1 MSSENGKYAV
11 GDELDLTIERIVPR
25 GLGIGFGEKLTVFVP
40 LAVAGD
46 KVRVRIRSI
55 KKRIAF
61 ADIVEVVEPSRERVT
76 PPCPYFGAC
85 GGCDFQQMNYAA
97 QLAAKAAIIR
107 DCLHRIGKIE
117 FDSDIAIA
125 HGDRE
130 FGYRSRARW
139 HVDRIENSIGY
150 YKRDSHE
157 VVDVEKCAV
166 LTPALDAKMQAL
178 RGDISSGWNDEFEI
192 DAASGDGSSTS
203 IASRDLAES
212 TGELTYTN
220 DGIEYAFSA
229 RSFFQGNQ
237 SMVGELVRLA
247 TDGLSGETALDLYCG
262 VGLFALPLA
271 RSFTNVIGV
280 EEDGEAVK
288 FAKQNKARASMSNV
302 EFRRSGVRDFLFE
315 HELGKTDLVLLD
327 PPRSGAEPGV
337 IGKIVK
343 MRPSTI
349 VYVSCEPSIL
359 ARDLRELLD
368 AGYKIDSLT
377 GVDLF
382 PQTHHVETV
391 VKLRKI

>member
-1 MSSENGKYAV
+1 MSTTYSI
-11 GDELDLTIERIVPR
+11 GDVLDLKIERIVPR
-25 GLGIGFGEKLTVFVP
+25 GFGIGFGEKLTVFVP

-46 KVRVRIRSI
+46 SLRVRIKSI

-61 ADIVEVVEPSRERVT
+61 AEIVDVAESSPDRVEPS
-76 PPCPYFGAC
+76 CQYFGVC
-85 GGCDFQQMNYAA
+85 GGCDFQQMNYTA
-97 QLAAKAAIIR
+97 QLAAKSAIIR

-117 FDSDIAIA
+117 FEGDIAVA
-125 HGDRE
+125 HGERE

-139 HVDRIENSIGY
+139 HVDRIENAIGY

-157 VVDVEKCAV
+157 VVNVEKCAV
-166 LTPALDAKMQAL
+166 LTPALDERMQSL
-178 RGDISSGWNDEFEI
+178 RSSIADGWNDEFEI
-192 DAASGDGSSTS
+192 DAASGDGGQTS

-212 TGELTYTN
+212 TSELTFSN

-229 RSFFQGNQ
+229 RNFFQGNQ
-237 SMVGELVRLA
+237 SMVGQLVSLA
-247 TDGLSGETALDLYCG
+247 TEGLSGETALDLYCG

-271 RSFTNVIGV
+271 RSFKNVIGV

-288 FAKQNKARASMSNV
+288 FAKQNKARAAMSNV
-302 EFRRSGVRDFLFE
+302 EFRRSGVRDFLE
-315 HELGKTDLVLLD
+315 SHELGKTDLVLLD

-337 IGKIVK
+337 IAHIAKL
-343 MRPSTI
+343 RPSTI

-391 VKLRKI
+391 VRLKQN

>member
-1 MSSENGKYAV
+1 MSKTYSI
-11 GDELDLTIERIVPR
+11 GDVFDLNIERIVPR

-46 KVRVRIRSI
+46 RLRVRIKSI

-61 ADIVEVVEPSRERVT
+61 ADIVEILEPSKDRIV
-76 PPCPYFGAC
+76 PPCQYFGTC

-97 QLAAKAAIIR
+97 QLVAKSAIIR

-117 FDSDIAIA
+117 YEGEIAVA
-125 HGDRE
+125 HGENE

-139 HVDRIENSIGY
+139 HIDRIENAIGY
-150 YKRDSHE
+150 YKRDSHD
-157 VVDVEKCAV
+157 VVNVEKCAV
-166 LTPALDAKMQAL
+166 LTPALDARMQSL
-178 RGDISSGWNDEFEI
+178 RSSIADGWNDEFEI
-192 DAASGDGSSTS
+192 DAASGDGETTS
-203 IASRDLAES
+203 IYSRDLAES
-212 TGELTYTN
+212 TGELTFTC

-229 RSFFQGNQ
+229 RNFFQGNQ

-271 RSFTNVIGV
+271 RSFKNVIGV

-302 EFRRSGVRDFLFE
+302 EFRRSGVRDFLLG

-337 IGKIVK
+337 IAHIAK

-391 VKLRKI
+391 ARLSV

>member
-1 MSSENGKYAV
+1 MSTTYSI
-11 GDELDLTIERIVPR
+11 GDVLDLKIERIVPR

-46 KVRVRIRSI
+46 SLRVRIKTI

-61 ADIVEVVEPSRERVT
+61 AEIVDVAESSPDRVEPS
-76 PPCPYFGAC
+76 CQYFGVC
-85 GGCDFQQMNYAA
+85 GGCDFQQMNYTA
-97 QLAAKAAIIR
+97 QLAAKSAIIR

-117 FDSDIAIA
+117 FEGDIAVA
-125 HGDRE
+125 HGERE

-139 HVDRIENSIGY
+139 HVDRIESAIGY

-157 VVDVEKCAV
+157 VVNVEKCAV
-166 LTPALDAKMQAL
+166 LTPALDERMQSL
-178 RGDISSGWNDEFEI
+178 RSSIADGWNDEFEI
-192 DAASGDGSSTS
+192 DAASGDGGQTS

-212 TGELTYTN
+212 TSELTFSN

-229 RSFFQGNQ
+229 RNFFQGNQ
-237 SMVGELVRLA
+237 SMVGQLVSLA
-247 TDGLSGETALDLYCG
+247 TEGLSGETALDLYCG

-271 RSFTNVIGV
+271 RSFKNVIGV

-288 FAKQNKARASMSNV
+288 FAKQNKARAAMSNV
-302 EFRRSGVRDFLFE
+302 EFRRSGVRDFLE
-315 HELGKTDLVLLD
+315 SHELGKTDLVLLD

-337 IGKIVK
+337 IAHIAKL
-343 MRPSTI
+343 RPSTI

-391 VKLRKI
+391 VRLKQN

>member
-1 MSSENGKYAV
+1 MSKTYSI
-11 GDELDLTIERIVPR
+11 GDVFDLNIERIVPR

-46 KVRVRIRSI
+46 RLRVRIKSI

-61 ADIVEVVEPSRERVT
+61 ADIVEILEPSKDRIL
-76 PPCPYFGAC
+76 PPCQYFGTC

-97 QLAAKAAIIR
+97 QLVAKSAIIR

-117 FDSDIAIA
+117 YEGEIAVA
-125 HGDRE
+125 HGENE

-139 HVDRIENSIGY
+139 HVDRIENAIGY
-150 YKRDSHE
+150 YKRDSHD
-157 VVDVEKCAV
+157 VVNVEKCAV
-166 LTPALDAKMQAL
+166 LTPTLDARMQSL
-178 RGDISSGWNDEFEI
+178 RSSIADGWNDEFEI
-192 DAASGDGSSTS
+192 DAASGDGETTS
-203 IASRDLAES
+203 IYSRDLAES
-212 TGELTYTN
+212 TGELTFTC

-229 RSFFQGNQ
+229 RNFFQGNQ

-271 RSFTNVIGV
+271 RSFKNVIGV

-302 EFRRSGVRDFLFE
+302 EFRRSGVRDFLLG

-337 IGKIVK
+337 IAHIAK

-391 VKLRKI
+391 VRLSV

>member
-1 MSSENGKYAV
+1 MSKTYSI
-11 GDELDLTIERIVPR
+11 GDVFDLNIERIVPR

-46 KVRVRIRSI
+46 RLRVRIKSI

-61 ADIVEVVEPSRERVT
+61 ADIVEILEPSKDRIL
-76 PPCPYFGAC
+76 PPCQYFGTC

-97 QLAAKAAIIR
+97 QLVAKSAIIR

-117 FDSDIAIA
+117 YEGEIAVA
-125 HGDRE
+125 HGENE

-139 HVDRIENSIGY
+139 HIDRIENAIGY
-150 YKRDSHE
+150 YKRDSHD
-157 VVDVEKCAV
+157 VVNVEKCAV
-166 LTPALDAKMQAL
+166 LTPALDARMQSL
-178 RGDISSGWNDEFEI
+178 RSSIADGWNDEFEI
-192 DAASGDGSSTS
+192 DAASGDGETTS
-203 IASRDLAES
+203 IYSRDLAES
-212 TGELTYTN
+212 TGELTFTC

-229 RSFFQGNQ
+229 RNFFQGNQ

-271 RSFTNVIGV
+271 RSFKNVIGV

-302 EFRRSGVRDFLFE
+302 EFRRSGVRDFLLG

-337 IGKIVK
+337 IAHIAK
-343 MRPSTI
+343 MRPQAI

-391 VKLRKI
+391 VRLKS